1 MFRALATRGASAFRG
16 ATMQVSLV
24 KRVFDSIVGIWT
36 LDIDFLTICNLSA
49 GASRPGC
56 TFCETYELL
65 SRIRCRVWR
74 EVCKILVF
82 QISEPKG
89 LEFQSPDWHLTLT
102 LIALGTLPTSTEQIS
117 MAGRSERFIVLLI
130 FFRKKLISTHTI
142 CRHELWVLK
151 S

>member
-74 EVCKILVF
+74 EVCKSL
-82 QISEPKG
+82 ISN
-89 LEFQSPDWHLTLT
+89 FW
-102 LIALGTLPTSTEQIS
+102 ALGFGISAAWLAPYPNPDLLRYIAYFDRADIDGWEIRKVYCVVEFFEKKNLLVHIRFVGTS
-117 MAGRSERFIVLLI
+117 F
-130 FFRKKLISTHTI
+130 
-142 CRHELWVLK
+142 
-151 S
+151 